1 MAEQK
6 PILYYWGPCP
16 TCALTVDFAEKHGI
30 ELDKRDVEQQAP
42 YDELCALGGDANKI
56 PYLYDAGQLLCGVEE
71 INAYL
76 EKTYA

>member
-30 ELDKRDVEQQAP
+30 ELDKRDVEQQTP
-42 YDELCALGGDANKI
+42 YDELTALGGDANKI
-56 PYLYDAGQLLCGVEE
+56 PYLYDAGQLLNGVEE